1 MIYYCHKYIKGS
13 DLMAINPIDNKIYTY
28 DDYLKFTEDEP
39 VEIIDGRI
47 SAMSPAPSRI
57 HQMIV
62 SKLLISIG
70 RYIDDNNGKCEV
82 YPASFDVVLKSDDE
96 DAAHSKN
103 IVQPD
108 ISVICDK
115 NKLTD
120 KGCVGS
126 PDMIV
131 EVVSP
136 YNPSNDYIRKLSLY
150 EQFKVREYWIVNPIK
165 KTILV
170 YVLTD
175 NGYDT
180 PDMYTFNDKV
190 KVNIYNDLEIDLKS
204 LNLL

>member
-1 MIYYCHKYIKGS
+1 
-13 DLMAINPIDNKIYTY
+13 MAINPIDNKIYTY
-28 DDYLKFTEDEP
+28 DDYLKFADDEP

-57 HQMIV
+57 HQKIITEILV
-62 SKLLISIG
+62 EL
-70 RYIDDNNGKCEV
+70 RNYIRLNNGECEV
-82 YPASFDVVLKSDDE
+82 YPAPFDVVLKNDDE
-96 DAAHSKN
+96 EVGSSRN

-131 EVVSP
+131 EIVSP
-136 YNPSNDYIRKLSLY
+136 FNPSNDYIRKLSLY
-150 EQFKVREYWIVNPIK
+150 EQFKVNEYWIVNPMK
-165 KTILV
+165 KSIFIYT
-170 YVLTD
+170 LTD
-175 NGYDT
+175 NGYDAPT
-180 PDMYTFNDKV
+180 SYTFDDKI
-190 KVNIYNDLEIDLKS
+190 KVNIYDDLEIDFKS